1 METKTYSSKPKIAVV
16 ILAGGVGSRLLS
28 RNLPKQ
34 LIKIYDKYVISYCLD
49 IYQNICD
56 IDHIVLV
63 INENFR
69 TLFEKIVSDGNYTKV
84 RKMVT
89 GGRFR
94 QNSVFNGISSVDPC
108 DFVIIQNGVSI
119 FTPQELILE
128 CIEKAKTHKVVSA
141 FVYEPYSSF
150 MCIDNKIKTALDRSM
165 LGHVRDPQVFDHTL
179 LLRVHTEANKKGMMH
194 FTNDIFLL
202 KKFGHEVYVVESNA
216 NNFKITTDMDIK
228 LAEMIIK
235 GGLRKYVL

>member
-1 METKTYSSKPKIAVV
+1 MEARTHSSKPKIVAV
-16 ILAGGVGSRLLS
+16 ILAGGISSRLLS
-28 RNLPKQ
+28 QKLPKQ
-34 LIKIYDKYVISYCLD
+34 LIKIHDKHTISYCLD
-49 IYQNICD
+49 IYQNIYD

-63 INENFR
+63 INESFR

-84 RKMVT
+84 RKIVT

-94 QNSVFNGISSVDPC
+94 QNSVFNGISSIGAC
-108 DFVIIQNGVSI
+108 DFVIVQNGVSI

-128 CIEKAKTHKVVSA
+128 CIEKAKIHKAVSA

-150 MCIDNKIKTALDRSM
+150 MCVDNKIKTALDRSM
-165 LGHVRDPQVFDHTL
+165 LGHVRDPQVFDYAL
-179 LLRVHTEANKKGMMH
+179 LLKAHMEANKKGTMS

-202 KKFGHEVYVVESNA
+202 RELGHEVYAVESNM

-228 LAEMIIK
+228 LAEMIVK
-235 GGLRKYVL
+235 ERLHKYVL